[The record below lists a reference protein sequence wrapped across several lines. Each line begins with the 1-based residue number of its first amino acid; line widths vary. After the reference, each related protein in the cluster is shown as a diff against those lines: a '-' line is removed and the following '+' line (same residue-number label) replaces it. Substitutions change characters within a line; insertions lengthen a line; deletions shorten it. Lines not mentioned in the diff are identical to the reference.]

1 MIDNKELID
10 IKEKNYRQIYKLFFE
25 NGALAKP
32 QIAKTLGLSL
42 PTVVHNINKL
52 LFENKIKEY
61 GLAPSQGGRPA
72 TAYTLI
78 PDAFIAIGVEI
89 QQKDIK
95 VLALN
100 LKGKTTALKIFPA
113 PFSNTEKYITEICH
127 HIHSFITEHQYEP
140 QQILGIGISIQGI
153 VNHTGDSILY
163 GRVLDCE
170 KLNIIQIQQHFNVP
184 VKFFHDV
191 KCAAAAELWT
201 VKYIDNA
208 IYVSIS
214 EHLGGAI
221 ILNNQIDL
229 GKQGYSGALEHLQIN
244 PTGKACYCGKK
255 GCLETYCSV
264 SALIAP
270 SESLTQFFTKLEQND
285 SNTLQRWNNYLD
297 ALAQGL
303 NYVYLLLERDII
315 LGGEIA
321 QYLYQTDI
329 IEQLQQRIEKL
340 NPFPI
345 KGQFIRIAE
354 QHNNATAMGAALPF
368 ITAYL
373 P

>member
-1 MIDNKELID
+1 MIDNKEVID
-10 IKEKNYRQIYKLFFE
+10 IKENNYRNVYKLFFE
-25 NGALAKP
+25 NEMLAKP
-32 QIAKTLGLSL
+32 QIAKLLGLSL
-42 PTVVHNINKL
+42 PTVVHNISKL
-52 LFENKIKEY
+52 LSENKIREC
-61 GLAPSQGGRPA
+61 GLIPSQGGRPA

-78 PDAFIAIGVEI
+78 PDAFIAVGVEI
-89 QQKDIK
+89 QQKSIK
-95 VLALN
+95 ILALN
-100 LKGKTTALKIFPA
+100 LQGKTTALEIFTFQ
-113 PFSNTEKYITEICH
+113 FSNSERYLTELCH
-127 HIHSFITEHQYEP
+127 YIHSFIMEHQYQT

-153 VNHTGDSILY
+153 VNHTGDNILY
-163 GRVLDCE
+163 GKVLDCE
-170 KLNIIQIQQHFNVP
+170 KLNITQIQQHFNIP

-201 VKYIDNA
+201 AKYIDNA

-221 ILNNQIDL
+221 ILNNSIDL
-229 GKQGYSGALEHLQIN
+229 GKKGYSGALEHLQIN
-244 PTGKACYCGKK
+244 LNGKSCYCGKK

-264 SALIAP
+264 SALISP
-270 SESLTQFFTKLEQND
+270 QENLTQFFTKLEQKD
-285 SNTLQRWNNYLD
+285 PCTLERWNNYLN

-329 IEQLQQRIEKL
+329 VEQLQKRIKML

-345 KGQFIRIAE
+345 SDGFVRIAE
-354 QHNNATAMGAALPF
+354 QHNNATVMGAALPF